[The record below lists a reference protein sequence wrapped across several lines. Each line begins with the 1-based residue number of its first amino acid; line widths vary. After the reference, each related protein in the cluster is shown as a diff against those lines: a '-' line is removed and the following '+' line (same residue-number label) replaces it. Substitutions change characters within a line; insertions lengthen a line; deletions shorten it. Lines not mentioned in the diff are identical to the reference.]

1 MERHKK
7 IISHIVL
14 CLLFSIF
21 ALFLSQSALGAT
33 LNLSA
38 SWSLNTEPNIKEYK
52 LFRTDGTRSLIATVQ
67 HPNNTCSFSVTFQ
80 DTYAGPLTFALRAV
94 NTSNIESPDSAPVQY
109 NGPTVTIVA
118 TNDKATENPV
128 TSGLFTVSRTGSTS
142 SALTVYYT
150 VSGTATPQSDYNRLS
165 GSLTIPSGSS
175 SATITVTP
183 ARDKIVEPDETV
195 IVTLNANATYT
206 RGSPQSATVTI
217 REVGNPGE
225 EAVTPPTTPTL
236 ARTGFFMQSSTSTL
250 YTGTSYK
257 FSTGGSSSR
266 SGSPVEYQFSW
277 GDGTYSSWSSAFRN
291 TSTESKTWMTAGIY
305 SVMAR
310 ARSKTNTNVVSEW
323 SNILVVTIQ
332 GRPLIQVTSPNG
344 GENLVVG
351 SQYDIT
357 WNSAYLDQGGTVY
370 LFYWVDG
377 VWRSIATL
385 SPGATS
391 YRWTVPRLPETVTSP
406 KPSARNRWTS
416 VWIGNWVNGAWEAFD
431 WSDQS
436 FRILYDGWVCKLSG
450 ADQGGATLVFDS
462 NGFAGYGISLKWG
475 MFEINGT
482 YSIVDTKGTLNGD
495 FTIRDFNTG
504 ASLTSGPFTG
514 SVDSS
519 SKTLTLSLP
528 TPDGTLSLSGA
539 RFVTD
544 PSIPVDW
551 TGALSGSA
559 SGDLTP
565 LEIIPYELEDEI
577 YSHVFEFSGS
587 GALTEGGSISIEGN
601 FYYTSTTG
609 SFGTQTNVYGIYQI
623 TGARNESG
631 VLTGNLKPSSAR
643 IQGSYSFSLVSDNG
657 NKYTLKGN
665 VLAQ

>member
-7 IISHIVL
+7 FISHIVL
-14 CLLFSIF
+14 SLLFLIF
-21 ALFLSQSALGAT
+21 PLFLSPHSFGAT

-38 SWSLNTEPNIKEYK
+38 SWSLNTEPNIRAYK
-52 LFRTDGTRSLIATVQ
+52 LFRTDGTRSLIATVP

-80 DTYAGPLTFALRAV
+80 DTYAGPITFVLRAV
-94 NTSNIESPDSAPVQY
+94 NTSDIESPDSGPVQY
-109 NGPTVTIVA
+109 AGPTVTIVS
-118 TNDKATENPV
+118 TNNTATENPL
-128 TSGLFTVSRTGSTS
+128 TSGLFTVTRTGSTS

-150 VSGTATPQSDYNRLS
+150 VSGTATPQSDYNRLP

-175 SATITVTP
+175 SATIAVTP
-183 ARDKIVEPDETV
+183 VRNTIVEPDETV
-195 IVTLNANATYT
+195 IVALNANATYT
-206 RGSPQSATVTI
+206 RGSSQSATVII
-217 REVGNPGE
+217 RENGDPGE
-225 EAVTPPTTPTL
+225 ETVTPPTTPTL
-236 ARTGFFMQSSTSTL
+236 GGTATL
-250 YTGTSYK
+250 YTGTPYK
-257 FSTGGSSSR
+257 FSTGGSSS
-266 SGSPVEYQFSW
+266 SFGSPVEYQFSW

-291 TSTESKTWMTAGIY
+291 TSTVSKTWPTAGIY
-305 SVMAR
+305 QVMAR
-310 ARSKTNTNVVSEW
+310 ARSKTNMDVVSAW
-323 SNILVVTIQ
+323 SNVLVVTIQ
-332 GRPLIQVTSPNG
+332 GRPFIQVTSPNG

-357 WNSAYLDQGGTVY
+357 WNSAYLNQGGTVY

-377 VWRSIATL
+377 AWRSIAAL
-385 SPGATS
+385 SPGAAS
-391 YRWTVPRLPETVTSP
+391 YRWTVPRLPEAVTSP
-406 KPSARNRWTS
+406 KPSSRNRWTS
-416 VWIGNWVNGAWEAFD
+416 VWVGNWVNGAWEAFD

-450 ADQGGATLVFDS
+450 ADQGGATLVFDD

-475 MFEINGT
+475 MFEIDGT
-482 YSIVDTKGTLNGD
+482 YNIVDTKGTLNGD

-504 ASLTSGPFTG
+504 ASLSSGPFTG

-519 SKTLTLSLP
+519 SKKLTLSLP

-559 SGDLTP
+559 SGILTSF
-565 LEIIPYELEDEI
+565 EINPYEPEGEI
-577 YSHVFEFSGS
+577 YTHVFEFSGS
-587 GALTEGGSISIEGN
+587 GALAEGGSISIEGN
-601 FYYTSTTG
+601 FYYTSTAN
-609 SFGTQTNVYGIYQI
+609 SFGITTNVYGIYQI

-631 VLTGNLKPSSAR
+631 VLTGSLKPPSVR

-665 VLAQ
+665 ILAQ